1 MAVKPERCRAYL
13 GLSIGLADEGGGL
26 GWAVGGGIYDARDSR
41 DKRNA
46 RRDGNDAG
54 VAGPRFQPPPPQ
66 AQSGSASRVVV
77 ETPHCDGSS
86 SDGENSNNPV
96 LRRLQVTRSAAQA
109 HPVPTLAPAPRGVS
123 REAACASPPAVA
135 ASRHGGAGCG
145 VATSAAARA
154 ASSSNGASDGAVA
167 TTVAATATA
176 EGPSSRGLPGLACTT
191 LNVADAAPPADAM
204 DLGSLLV
211 RGGKDVPRSPRP
223 PPGSPSGFRRAHHFR
238 SASVGG
244 FITHAADGGV
254 DSADYTLP
262 PLSPQPP
269 RRIPAAAAL
278 FSASAD
284 GGRHLQLLR
293 DATPGIAPAAASV
306 SPPRGPPASPLSAV
320 AGRFAGNG
328 GRGSAAAESQ
338 PRAQEGGEESE
349 GEGESSAWEWES
361 ESESELEWEEF
372 VVVARALG
380 GHDARGITDNTSN
393 AQQQQAPGSP
403 ISKQQ
408 QLLGT
413 APGRPRQRK
422 IASSPSAEFPAAVLL
437 RSSRR
442 ASVSPPPVS
451 PMRSSPRH
459 ASAVFPRSWSAG
471 APDAADA
478 PDAPPARLPR
488 STLSAHAPVGEL
500 DAVLEK
506 ALRSFQSQELRASV
520 RVVLSPA
527 DCRRTECLVVVTRV
541 LAVTSR
547 IPVTGRSEATS
558 RFVVTSFLVALSLL
572 AQAGIK
578 GATPTR
584 MPFTLPPSPRRLF
597 PTVSTP
603 SSLLQTHTCA
613 PLLPLPLLLLP
624 LQHKQA

>member
-1 MAVKPERCRAYL
+1 
-13 GLSIGLADEGGGL
+13 
-26 GWAVGGGIYDARDSR
+26 
-41 DKRNA
+41 
-46 RRDGNDAG
+46 
-54 VAGPRFQPPPPQ
+54 
-66 AQSGSASRVVV
+66 
-77 ETPHCDGSS
+77 
-86 SDGENSNNPV
+86 
-96 LRRLQVTRSAAQA
+96 
-109 HPVPTLAPAPRGVS
+109 
-123 REAACASPPAVA
+123 
-135 ASRHGGAGCG
+135 
-145 VATSAAARA
+145 
-154 ASSSNGASDGAVA
+154 
-167 TTVAATATA
+167 
-176 EGPSSRGLPGLACTT
+176 
-191 LNVADAAPPADAM
+191 M

-223 PPGSPSGFRRAHHFR
+223 PPGSPSSFRRAHHFR

-244 FITHAADGGV
+244 FITPHAADGGV
-254 DSADYTLP
+254 DNADYTLP

-284 GGRHLQLLR
+284 GGRHLQLPR

-380 GHDARGITDNTSN
+380 GHDARGITVNTSN

-422 IASSPSAEFPAAVLL
+422 IASSSSAEFPAAVLL

-488 STLSAHAPVGEL
+488 STLSAHVSPPPHQRQQQQQRRSGQRPEMHTTASAVTTADAEAAACAPHQRAPPLDETVTWGPAGAGGGVRRGAGEGSAQL
-500 DAVLEK
+500 PVARTES
-506 ALRSFQSQELRASV
+506 LRSGGAFPGRLPENRMPGGSNQGARSNQSNFGNWTERGNQPIRGNQFPGGTVAAGAAGAAGASRHRRSHSDSYAFHTATFTKTPLPNSIHAFV
-520 RVVLSPA
+520 AAA
-527 DCRRTECLVVVTRV
+527 D
-541 LAVTSR
+541 SHW
-547 IPVTGRSEATS
+547 
-558 RFVVTSFLVALSLL
+558 LL
-572 AQAGIK
+572 IRGFHHHHH
-578 GATPTR
+578 
-584 MPFTLPPSPRRLF
+584 PFTL
-597 PTVSTP
+597 
-603 SSLLQTHTCA
+603 
-613 PLLPLPLLLLP
+613 LLLVLP
-624 LQHKQA
+624 V